1 MNTMRLWKRVTVA
14 IVASSLLCRLALPVV
29 AAEAAGSLE
38 VRPRWET
45 GETARYEMIKTRR
58 KTQGSQVVLN
68 ATTRTDIDME
78 VLGKDDDG
86 YVVAW
91 TLGATRFDDPQQA
104 DNPLVKVMS
113 SLLEGQRIVL
123 ELDAE
128 AAIIG
133 VRNWNE
139 LKDSSANRMQAI
151 VAELNTAGLDQ
162 ATIAKLQRQ
171 VASMFATKQ
180 QVEQMCTREAQMFFM
195 ALGIAVAPSEPLEY
209 ADSLPNPLGG
219 EPFPSRAQF
228 NLKAVDRASD
238 RATITWTQTVPPDDA
253 RRIVE
258 ATLRNLATRLGRPVP
273 DEERLRS
280 LSIEDSAEFVLE
292 MSTGWID
299 RFTHVRTTR
308 TDGDAQEDETMI
320 TRKVTEK
327 TE

>member
-1 MNTMRLWKRVTVA
+1 MHAASCWKRLSVVA
-14 IVASSLLCRLALPVV
+14 LASWLLCLPVMPLSAAG
-29 AAEAAGSLE
+29 AAESVE
-38 VRPRWET
+38 VLPRWKT
-45 GETARYEMIKTRR
+45 GEKARYELIKARR
-58 KTQGSQVVLN
+58 TMQGQQVVLN
-68 ATTRTDIDME
+68 ATTRTDLDIE
-78 VLGKDDDG
+78 VLGTDDDG
-86 YVVAW
+86 SVLAW

-123 ELDAE
+123 DLDAA
-128 AAIIG
+128 AAITG

-139 LKDSSANRMQAI
+139 LKESSANRMEAI

-180 QVEQMCTREAQMFFM
+180 QVEQVCTREAQMFFM
-195 ALGIAVAPSEPLEY
+195 ALGIEVAPSEPLEY

-228 NLKAVDRASD
+228 NLEAVDRASD

-253 RRIVE
+253 RRITE
-258 ATLRNLATRLGRPVP
+258 ATLRNLAARLGRPVP

-308 TDGDAQEDETMI
+308 TDGDAQEDETTI

-327 TE
+327 TK

>member
-1 MNTMRLWKRVTVA
+1 MHAASCWKRLSVVA
-14 IVASSLLCRLALPVV
+14 LASWLLCLPVMPLSAAG
-29 AAEAAGSLE
+29 AAESVE
-38 VRPRWET
+38 VLPRWEA

-58 KTQGSQVVLN
+58 KTQGTQVVLN
-68 ATTRTDIDME
+68 ATTRTDLEIE

-86 YVVAW
+86 SVVAW

-128 AAIIG
+128 AAITG

-253 RRIVE
+253 RRIME
-258 ATLRNLATRLGRPVP
+258 ATLRAMAARLGRPVP
-273 DEERLRS
+273 NAEQLES
-280 LSIEDSAEFVLE
+280 LTIEDRAEFVLE
-292 MSTGWID
+292 ISTGWID
-299 RFTHVRTTR
+299 RLTQVRTTR
-308 TDGDAQEDETMI
+308 TEGDVQEDETMI